1 MEHKVNHDLERYLR
15 LAAWGLPSKKRLEVR
30 KELRGNIEMLAQEYQ
45 IQGHSETQALE
56 LALRDFGAPE
66 RVCVGMGKVYIM
78 PTIFRNAALMAL
90 MATLSISTLNSS
102 TAQVTG
108 TMIWPIKECL
118 NKKSFSAGAHEIA
131 CDFSSFWVHL
141 PSLKPTLEPLGVKVT
156 EYISQ
161 PISEKTTAIE
171 FPGAPN
177 TILFKHAEEQRVEEI
192 NIDNKTYKF
201 HPDIEYISGSDFIQ
215 KLTTTLLPVTLRG
228 WNNPEVSVGKTTFRL
243 GTDQQVFKGESIYGS
258 VMWDAILKSFP
269 TQSFEIF
276 FTERITQPISVQPNE
291 LYQQQIQIPLGRPD
305 EVYVLISREHRY
317 AWKPDVYQIRRI
329 EPLDQNRT
337 MKFLSRAQNLTFT
350 EKTNLTPVQP
360 NGKGEAILYRF
371 TGRLDKDSLEVVPP
385 EQIKILK

>member
-108 TMIWPIKECL
+108 TNLFPAPACVQE
-118 NKKSFSAGAHEIA
+118 NKVFFKVGPNEFLCQGGGVWIH
-131 CDFSSFWVHL
+131 SS
-141 PSLKPTLEPLGVKVT
+141 SLKPTLEPLGV
-156 EYISQ
+156 Q
-161 PISEKTTAIE
+161 
-171 FPGAPN
+171 
-177 TILFKHAEEQRVEEI
+177 VEEVRNAQQKSFNLKFPEAQKTV
-192 NIDNKTYKF
+192 NIKVAETKQTISFNSNWYDVEID
-201 HPDIEYISGSDFIQ
+201 PDYISGSEFLS
-215 KLTTTLLPVTLRG
+215 KLPKTQLPVTLKN
-228 WNNPEVSVGKTTFRL
+228 WNNPQVTVGKTQFL
-243 GTDQQVFKGESIYGS
+243 FGTPEYVFKGEDIYPSLMLDVLARELGPKVLS
-258 VMWDAILKSFP
+258 APLMTEQIGAISMNPSELTIQNIALPNGNLEDIFVLCTREQRTMSKP
-269 TQSFEIF
+269 TNFVIC
-276 FTERITQPISVQPNE
+276 RVQPLNATQGIA
-291 LYQQQIQIPLGRPD
+291 Y
-305 EVYVLISREHRY
+305 S
-317 AWKPDVYQIRRI
+317 
-329 EPLDQNRT
+329 
-337 MKFLSRAQNLTFT
+337 SRAKNITFVKSLTADF
-350 EKTNLTPVQP
+350 VQP
-360 NGKGEAILYRF
+360 DGKGEAILYRF